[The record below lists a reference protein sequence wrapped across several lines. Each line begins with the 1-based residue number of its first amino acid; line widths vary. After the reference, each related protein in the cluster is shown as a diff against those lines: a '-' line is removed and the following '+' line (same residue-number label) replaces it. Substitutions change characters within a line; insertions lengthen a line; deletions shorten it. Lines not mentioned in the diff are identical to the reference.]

1 MPIIRLKGELH
12 PELKVLGLKEGDTVE
27 AFTRNT
33 ETSGAMYFNRDYNGS
48 TQQCVVYP
56 DNYRILR
63 KCDWCGKHFDYS
75 GYISNGIIKKQFC
88 SDACHRSDFEHF
100 NDNCFSDADPGL

>member
-33 ETSGAMYFNRDYNGS
+33 DTSGAMYFDLRYNGL

-56 DNYRILR
+56 ENYRIQR
-63 KCDWCGKHFDYS
+63 K
-75 GYISNGIIKKQFC
+75 I
-88 SDACHRSDFEHF
+88 
-100 NDNCFSDADPGL
+100 